1 MPARVCHI
9 TSVHPANDV
18 RILYKECHS
27 LAQHYD
33 TYLLAP
39 NVNDS
44 LSEGVHI
51 VGVPLSTHRLQRQL
65 QLGRVMRKAL
75 EVDADIYHLH
85 DPELMSVGLRIR
97 RQGKRVIFDSHED
110 VPMQLLTKEYLP
122 RWSRK
127 PLSSLYAQWERHC
140 L

>member
-75 EVDADIYHLH
+75 AR
-85 DPELMSVGLRIR
+85 PSVFI
-97 RQGKRVIFDSHED
+97 
-110 VPMQLLTKEYLP
+110 T
-122 RWSRK
+122 
-127 PLSSLYAQWERHC
+127 
-140 L
+140 